1 MQQSK
6 LCAIVVS
13 GFWYSRKYFAWGGD
27 AFGFLLNPVLSGA
40 EEGETD
46 TERERGR
53 EGELSSMTAQLNARV
68 LSLWVV
74 LHAWAMGQEMTRT
87 GALEHSIRVFNWM
100 KAQRCYRAR
109 NDIYNNM
116 IWLHARHQRAE
127 QARGLFFEM
136 QEWRSAAILF
146 SFCL

>member
-1 MQQSK
+1 MLQSR

-27 AFGFLLNPVLSGA
+27 SFGVLLNPVLSGA
-40 EEGETD
+40 EEGET
-46 TERERGR
+46 ERQR

-68 LSLWVV
+68 LILWVD

-146 SFCL
+146 FFLFVER

>member
-1 MQQSK
+1 
-6 LCAIVVS
+6 
-13 GFWYSRKYFAWGGD
+13 
-27 AFGFLLNPVLSGA
+27 
-40 EEGETD
+40 
-46 TERERGR
+46 
-53 EGELSSMTAQLNARV
+53 MTAQLNARV
-68 LSLWVV
+68 LSSWVV

-116 IWLHARHQRAE
+116 IWLHARHQSAE

-146 SFCL
+146 FFLFVERQIVVFFLQSKSDGELTHAPMVFRFL